1 MTFTGRKVAK
11 KKGLEC
17 KNVAKGKKKWECKK
31 KRRKKDEKKES
42 VSFGW
47 MVL

>member
-1 MTFTGRKVAK
+1 VPFVSEPAVAK
-11 KKGLEC
+11 KKGVEC
-17 KNVAKGKKKWECKK
+17 KKVAKEKKSGSVKKK
-31 KRRKKDEKKES
+31 KRRKRKKES